1 MSDRYGQRLLRAM
14 DRARTVAAGD
24 PQRQEWIIDDTLAGL
39 TVPQL
44 RALYVAH
51 FSGQP
56 LPRALTRPG
65 VVAAVR
71 AAALAR
77 LTTPAAPAATA

>member
-1 MSDRYGQRLLRAM
+1 MSDNYGQRLTGAM

-24 PQRQEWIIDDTLAGL
+24 PQRQKWILDDALAGL

-44 RALYVAH
+44 RAVYVAH

-56 LPRALTRPG
+56 MPRGLRRAD
-65 VVAAVR
+65 VVAKVH
-71 AAALAR
+71 AAALAKVR
-77 LTTPAAPAATA
+77 S